1 MAERHL
7 LTAAEMAARWNCSA
21 RSVLRQF
28 EQGRIPGYRISVR
41 RVVFDPSECE
51 QAVKEGGGAM
61 TIRPAGNERDPR
73 RGDR

>member
-41 RVVFDPSECE
+41 RVVFDPAECE
-51 QAVKEGGGAM
+51 RAVREQGSA
-61 TIRPAGNERDPR
+61 
-73 RGDR
+73 